1 MQRMAFSLQT
11 TLASIWTWGALA
23 FGVILWFIPIALW
36 RVIGWP
42 VDRWNYLGGR
52 LFRSVGLLVE
62 AVTPRWKFE
71 VRGNRPANPRNPYVV
86 VANHESFADIVLL
99 THLPWEMKWL
109 SKASILAIPIFGWTM
124 WLVRDVSIHRGKRA
138 SARDAMEQ
146 CRRRLQGKVSVMIFP
161 EGTRSG
167 REDLLPFKDGAF
179 RLAIEEQVPLLP
191 LAIRGTR
198 RAIAR
203 HDWRIGRAHAV
214 VEILEPVP
222 TAGMTLA
229 DVPELK
235 ARVREMIEAARDRL
249 REEERVRDEAE
260 QAGQRSA

>member
-1 MQRMAFSLQT
+1 MRSGTNFLRT
-11 TLASIWTWGALA
+11 TLASIWTWGTLA
-23 FGVILWFIPIALW
+23 VAVSVTLVPIAIW

-42 VDRWNYLGGR
+42 VDRWNYWGGR

-62 AVTPRWKFE
+62 AVTPRWHFE
-71 VRGNRPANPRNPYVV
+71 VRGQRPADPRNPYVV

-109 SKASILAIPIFGWTM
+109 SKASILAVPIFGWTM
-124 WLVRDVSIHRGKRA
+124 WLVRDVSVHRGRAA

-146 CRRRLQGKVSVMIFP
+146 CRRRLAGKVSVMIFP

-167 REDLLPFKDGAF
+167 REELLPFKDGAF
-179 RLAIEEQVPLLP
+179 RLAIEQQVPMLP

-198 RAIAR
+198 QAIAR

-222 TAGMTLA
+222 TTGMTMTDLPA
-229 DVPELK
+229 LK
-235 ARVREMIEAARDRL
+235 ERVRGMIEEARDRL
-249 REEERVRDEAE
+249 REEERLRGSAE
-260 QAGQRSA
+260 QESQRSA